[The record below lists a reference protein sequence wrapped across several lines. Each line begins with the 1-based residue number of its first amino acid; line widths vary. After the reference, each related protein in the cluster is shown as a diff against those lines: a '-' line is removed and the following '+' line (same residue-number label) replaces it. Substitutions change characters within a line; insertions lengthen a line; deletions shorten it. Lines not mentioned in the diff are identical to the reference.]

1 MDHSSQPFTLG
12 DLYRR
17 RRRLDQILNV
27 MSAARIKTILFH
39 YNRHSVRTHYLLEID
54 SNQFMSCQTS
64 VPEWVEESLRR
75 SPFVVVRRGVAMD
88 QEIPV
93 GVRGTKRNQRWPA
106 FCHSKLVK
114 RILTPS
120 QLLDLRPTAPLNGA
134 PALRSLDLLK
144 KRWMDLDQLW
154 GPGGSV
160 GFELATGRE
169 VVNPESD
176 LDIVIYAETRM
187 TVEEAKSLWTRAMD
201 LPAVV
206 DVRVETPFCG
216 FSLGEFVSQRPG
228 AILLRS
234 PSGFVLRRD
243 PWANEVLIETET
255 AQERGLHV

>member
-1 MDHSSQPFTLG
+1 
-12 DLYRR
+12 
-17 RRRLDQILNV
+17 
-27 MSAARIKTILFH
+27 MS
-39 YNRHSVRTHYLLEID
+39 Y
-54 SNQFMSCQTS
+54 QTS
-64 VPEWVEESLRR
+64 VPEWVEENLRQT
-75 SPFVVVRRGVAMD
+75 PFVVVRRGAATG
-88 QEIPV
+88 EKIPI
-93 GVRGTKRNQRWPA
+93 GVRGAERNQRWA
-106 FCHSKLVK
+106 TFCHSKLVK
-114 RILTPS
+114 SILTPP
-120 QLLDLRPTAPLNGA
+120 QLLVLLLATRSNVA
-134 PALRSLDLLK
+134 PALRALHLLK
-144 KRWMDLDQLW
+144 ERWMDLDHPW